1 VQGKERPDCLSI
13 IDPHRPDNNIS
24 AGTHEIQRIINCF
37 ATAHEV
43 LQRRLH
49 DKVVYPGR
57 AGSLLEDILGGNFS
71 AYELQR
77 QSLYDLHAQML
88 RKSSAVPPPPP
99 AAIPGPGIPPPPPPS
114 GSSATQSVDLSGR
127 QSRSSVQGLGTASR
141 YVSNNGG
148 SSTLNGVVGVHFAH
162 RSSKSFD
169 SV

>member
-49 DKVVYPGR
+49 DKVAYPGR
-57 AGSLLEDILGGNFS
+57 AGSLLGDILGGNFS

-77 QSLYDLHAQML
+77 QSLYDLHTQMF

-99 AAIPGPGIPPPPPPS
+99 AAIPGPEIPPPPPPS

-127 QSRSSVQGLGTASR
+127 QSRSSVQGPSPASR
-141 YVSNNGG
+141 HVSNNGG

-162 RSSKSFD
+162 RSSKNFD

>member
-49 DKVVYPGR
+49 AYPGR

-77 QSLYDLHAQML
+77 QSLYDLHTQMF

-99 AAIPGPGIPPPPPPS
+99 AAIPGPEIPPPPPPS

-127 QSRSSVQGLGTASR
+127 QSRSSVQGPSPASR
-141 YVSNNGG
+141 HVSNNGG

-162 RSSKSFD
+162 RSSQSFD